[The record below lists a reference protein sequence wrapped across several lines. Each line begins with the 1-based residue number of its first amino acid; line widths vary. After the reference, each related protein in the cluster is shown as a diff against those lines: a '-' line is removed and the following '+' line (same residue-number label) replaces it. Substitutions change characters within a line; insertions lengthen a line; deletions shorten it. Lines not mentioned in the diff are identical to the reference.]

1 MDIIGF
7 LSCAPGT
14 TAEMKLVDR
23 RRRFRPN
30 EVKKG
35 THSKGC
41 VQDFPS
47 KHGNMRQGRLS
58 ECIRH
63 YPQRA
68 RDGAVLLALVLIMGG
83 ILLQNVRRGGRTR
96 QAPLCSRA
104 RGSFLCVRAD
114 HGAVQKAG
122 CVVGNNRITGV
133 VHQLD
138 APYIAFEG
146 KKQGVCDDFPPVYQ

>member
-1 MDIIGF
+1 
-7 LSCAPGT
+7 
-14 TAEMKLVDR
+14 MKLVDR

-41 VQDFPS
+41 AENFPS
-47 KHGNMRQGRLS
+47 KHGKMCQERLS
-58 ECIRH
+58 ECIRR

-68 RDGAVLLALVLIMGG
+68 RDGAALLALVLIMGG
-83 ILLQNVRRGGRTR
+83 ILLQNVRRGGHTR

-104 RGSFLCVRAD
+104 RGSFLRVRAD

-122 CVVGNNRITGV
+122 CVEGNNRITGV

-138 APYIAFEG
+138 APYVVFEG
-146 KKQGVCDDFPPVYQ
+146 KKQGICDDFPPVYQ

>member
-1 MDIIGF
+1 M
-7 LSCAPGT
+7 
-14 TAEMKLVDR
+14 
-23 RRRFRPN
+23 
-30 EVKKG
+30 
-35 THSKGC
+35 
-41 VQDFPS
+41 Q
-47 KHGNMRQGRLS
+47 QGRLS
-58 ECIRH
+58 ECIRR

-104 RGSFLCVRAD
+104 RGSFLRVRAD

-122 CVVGNNRITGV
+122 CVEGNNRITGV

-138 APYIAFEG
+138 APYVVFEG
-146 KKQGVCDDFPPVYQ
+146 KKQGICDDFPSVY

>member
-1 MDIIGF
+1 
-7 LSCAPGT
+7 
-14 TAEMKLVDR
+14 MKLVDR

-41 VQDFPS
+41 AENFPS
-47 KHGNMRQGRLS
+47 KHGKCVKRGCLNVSAVTLS
-58 ECIRH
+58 ERMT
-63 YPQRA
+63 
-68 RDGAVLLALVLIMGG
+68 GAVLLALVLIMGG

-104 RGSFLCVRAD
+104 RGSFLRVRAD

-138 APYIAFEG
+138 APHIAFEG
-146 KKQGVCDDFPPVYQ
+146 KKQGVCDDFPSVYQ